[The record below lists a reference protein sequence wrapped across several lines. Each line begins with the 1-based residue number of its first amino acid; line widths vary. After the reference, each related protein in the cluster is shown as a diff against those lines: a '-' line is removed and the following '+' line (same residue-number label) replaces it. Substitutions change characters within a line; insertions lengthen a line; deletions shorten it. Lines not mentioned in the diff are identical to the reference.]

1 VDFELN
7 DEQRMLQD
15 SVQRLLTD
23 HYSFT
28 QRRDYLSQSNGWSN
42 DLWQRYAELG
52 LLGLDHLQDED
63 DGGTDVDGD
72 AAALPG
78 MSAVDTMIVMQAMGR
93 ALTLEPYLASVVM
106 CGSLLR
112 SAGTPEQRR
121 TLLPQLSAGKL
132 ILALAHGERQ
142 ARYDLPDV
150 VTSATQVE
158 DGWQL
163 DGEKTLVMHGGS
175 AHQYLVSARLS
186 GARHDRDGLALFLVD
201 AQAPGVTR
209 RSYQTHDHLDAAD
222 LQLKQVHVG
231 PHDLIGEAGSAY
243 EAIEHAWQR
252 GIAAVCAEAV
262 GAMES
267 LLDTTIS
274 YLKTRQQFGVPIGNF
289 QVLQHRAVDMFIA
302 LEQAR
307 SMTIYAT
314 MMVDDPDP
322 LERARALSAAKIQI
336 GKSARYVGQQAIQ
349 LHGGIGMTDEYPVG
363 HYVRRTTLIEFMFG
377 DAEHHTEQLANLGGL
392 Q

>member
-15 SVQRLLTD
+15 SVQRLLTQ
-23 HYSFT
+23 HYSFN
-28 QRRDYLSQSNGWSN
+28 QRRDYLTQSNGWSD

-52 LLGLDHLQDED
+52 LLGLDHLQDD
-63 DGGTDVDGD
+63 DADED

-78 MSAVDTMIVMQAMGR
+78 MSSVDTMIIMQAMGR

-106 CGSLLR
+106 CGNLLR
-112 SAGTPEQRR
+112 SAGTPTQQR

-150 VTSATQVE
+150 ITRATQAGG
-158 DGWQL
+158 GWLL

-186 GARHDRDGLALFLVD
+186 GTRHERDGLALFLVD
-201 AQAPGVTR
+201 AQTPGLTR
-209 RSYQTHDHLDAAD
+209 RTYQTHDRIDAAD
-222 LQLKQVHVG
+222 LQLSQVRVG
-231 PHDLIGEAGSAY
+231 PHDLIGEAGAAY
-243 EAIEHAWQR
+243 PAIEHAWQR
-252 GIAAVCAEAV
+252 GIAAVCAEAI

-267 LLDTTIS
+267 LVDTTIS
-274 YLKTRQQFGVPIGNF
+274 YLKTREQFGVPIGNF

-307 SMTIYAT
+307 SMALYAT
-314 MMVDDPDP
+314 MMVEDPDP

-336 GKSARYVGQQAIQ
+336 GKSARFVGQQAIQ

-363 HYVRRTTLIEFMFG
+363 HYVRRTTLIEFLFG
-377 DAEHHTEQLANLGGL
+377 DAEHHLDQLADLGGL